1 MGQLGVG
8 LPTFPHH
15 TKVNLSALSRVEPLL
30 EVTGLPK
37 NDETLEISVLYIYIR
52 CPNIMNLSRVSNPPK
67 TGFN

>member
-8 LPTFPHH
+8 LPTFPHY

-37 NDETLEISVLYIYIR
+37 NDETLEISVRNIYLCI
-52 CPNIMNLSRVSNPPK
+52 NLACLSVCL
-67 TGFN
+67 F